1 MAIAGDLRIFNLV
14 DIFQV
19 LRKDK
24 KDGILVIESSPKNY
38 AVYFKDG
45 DIIFIRE
52 VAKVFYVYLDVDF
65 EGVLRKD
72 GISREEMYN
81 ILVARLPNFLNL
93 KEGKFSFTPGF
104 IKYPLDITSQ
114 VHIEKLIMYLS
125 RQLTEEEV
133 GRKISDLHLV
143 FEKSEKY
150 EEIGRKAF
158 LTDYEKK
165 LLTLVDGK
173 NKVEDIINI
182 SKINE
187 LMVKR
192 TLYGFLASGII
203 QRERKKERRI
213 GFDLTRG
220 LLNKII
226 AKIKGL

>member
-1 MAIAGDLRIFNLV
+1 MAIAGDLKIFNFV

-24 KDGILVIESSPKNY
+24 KDGILVIEAPSKNY

-45 DIIFIRE
+45 DILYIRE

-72 GISREEMYN
+72 GVSKGEIYN
-81 ILVARLPNFLNL
+81 ILVARLPNFLAL

-104 IKYPLDITSQ
+104 IKYPPDITPQ
-114 VHIEKLIMYLS
+114 IPIEKLIMYLS

-133 GRKISDLHLV
+133 ERKISDLNLV
-143 FEKSEKY
+143 FEKVENY
-150 EEIGRKAF
+150 ETIAKKAF

-165 LLTLVDGK
+165 ILTLIDGK
-173 NKVEDIINI
+173 NKVSDIIYL
-182 SKINE
+182 SKIND
-187 LMVKR
+187 LIVKR
-192 TLYGFLASGII
+192 SLYGFLACGLI
-203 QRERKKERRI
+203 QREKKKERKI
-213 GFDLTRG
+213 GFDLTRN

>member
-65 EGVLRKD
+65 EGVLKKE
-72 GISREEMYN
+72 GVSREEMYN

-133 GRKISDLHLV
+133 ERKISDLHLV

-150 EEIGRKAF
+150 EEIGKKAF
-158 LTDYEKK
+158 LTEYEKK

-182 SKINE
+182 SKMNE
-187 LMVKR
+187 LIVKR
-192 TLYGFLASGII
+192 TLYGFLACGII
-203 QRERKKERRI
+203 QREKKKERKI

-220 LLNKII
+220 LLNKIV